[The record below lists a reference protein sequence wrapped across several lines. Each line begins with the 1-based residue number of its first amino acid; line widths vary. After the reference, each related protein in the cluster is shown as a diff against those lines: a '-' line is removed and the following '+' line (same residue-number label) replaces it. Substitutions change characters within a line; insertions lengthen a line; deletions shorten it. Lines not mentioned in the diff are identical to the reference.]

1 MQINED
7 LIIEGTNKSLGS
19 LNNQINSIDSEV
31 NTIKSN
37 IPSKIQSGAQY
48 VGATN
53 AGIYDF
59 TITFPKAF
67 SSVPTVIC
75 GSGTPS
81 GGFGIPPVSV
91 HRSSITTTQ
100 FQCSIKIDYSAEA
113 DFRIYWIAVGN

>member
-1 MQINED
+1 MQINKD
-7 LIIEGTNKSLGS
+7 LIIEGTNKSLDS
-19 LNNQINSIDSEV
+19 LNNQIDSINSEV

-37 IPSKIQSGAQY
+37 IPSKIQSGTQY

-53 AGIYDF
+53 SGVYDF

-81 GGFGIPPVSV
+81 GGFGVPPVSV
-91 HRSSITTTQ
+91 HRSSITKTQ
-100 FQCSIKIDYSAEA
+100 FKCSIKIDYSAGA